1 MRQKPEISEASNEW
15 SVEGVYFAQGK
26 RNIEKTVQQNFWTN
40 HIFSNVTVL
49 RYFKNLVKW
58 RLLKNDELLFW
69 MTLSII
75 QGSTYELQHFSFLLL
90 FCK

>member
-15 SVEGVYFAQGK
+15 SVEGVYFAQVK
-26 RNIEKTVQQNFWTN
+26 MNIEKTVQQNFWTN

-58 RLLKNDELLFW
+58 HLLKNDELLFW

-75 QGSTYELQHFSFLLL
+75 QGSTYELQHF
-90 FCK
+90 

>member
-15 SVEGVYFAQGK
+15 SVEGVYFAQVK
-26 RNIEKTVQQNFWTN
+26 MNIEKTVQQNFWTN

-58 RLLKNDELLFW
+58 HLLKNDELLFW
-69 MTLSII
+69 MTLNII
-75 QGSTYELQHFSFLLL
+75 QGSTYELQHF
-90 FCK
+90 